1 MNSSNMHSS
10 NLGSM
15 TDTMTSGGDN
25 VNSSENKNNHTGGL
39 VVVVNNNGMG
49 NSNGT
54 SSVRA
59 SSVYDICHPLVM

>member
-1 MNSSNMHSS
+1 MLNS
-10 NLGSM
+10 NLGPL
-15 TDTMTSGGDN
+15 TDTKSGDN
-25 VNSSENKNNHTGGL
+25 VNSENKNNHGGL
-39 VVVVNNNGMG
+39 VVNNNGVG